1 MRKIATVSVMAL
13 FMSLFISCG
22 NRVKGY
28 SVLLWNLPEYKLQDG
43 DLVPV
48 YIRSNISQV
57 YVMGTSQGKIEVPLW
72 QLTEPQNK
80 FKAKKT
86 AQKYAEYRHKYASVA
101 MDGLPMRA
109 EPVNTAKQVYRLR
122 KSENVK
128 ILYKGKGQAVY
139 AGKNPL
145 EGDWLRILT
154 SDGTEGWCFS
164 YNLRPYETNIN
175 GERINGE
182 VVQEVNHADAAL
194 SEILTQ
200 VWYPDSYKAMIDSG
214 RVDPSRINTAYNF
227 HLDEETQ
234 KLTFNMPEVHCEWDY
249 TGAEEDKTI
258 ATATAYKLND
268 IPIVVTIRSSRYI
281 VVRYTGESGKPEDF
295 NLVTIEADINELVAQ
310 ERERRETEYEQLY
323 MFGPNFKSA
332 SYGSLK
338 LNEDHTFTW
347 MNKNLLV
354 PGILSSTAQNKGTVQ
369 IKYFLIRSLSQAY
382 DGVLTFSFDGMNKEV
397 NFFYKMEENGLR
409 FEDATGAVKENN
421 TFKER
426 GNSPLIVF
434 FSKNE

>member
-182 VVQEVNHADAAL
+182 VVQEVNQADAAL

-295 NLVTIEADINELVAQ
+295 NLVTIVADINELVAQ

>member
-1 MRKIATVSVMAL
+1 MKKIATVSIMAL
-13 FMSLFISCG
+13 ILSLFISCG
-22 NRVKGY
+22 SRVKGY
-28 SVLLWNLPEYKLQDG
+28 SVLLWNLPEHQLQDG

-57 YVMGTSQGKIEVPLW
+57 YVIGTSTGKIEVPLW

-86 AQKYAEYRHKYASVA
+86 LQKYAEFKHKYASVA
-101 MDGLPMRA
+101 LDGLPMRA

-122 KSENVK
+122 KAENVK

-164 YNLRPYETNIN
+164 YNLRPYETDIS
-175 GERINGE
+175 GQRINGE
-182 VVQEVNHADAAL
+182 IVEETNKVDAAL
-194 SEILTQ
+194 TEILYQT
-200 VWYPDSYKAMIDSG
+200 WYPDSYKAMIDSG

-234 KLTFNMPEVHCEWDY
+234 KLTFNMPEIHCEWDY
-249 TGAEEDKTI
+249 TGAEEDRTI
-258 ATATAYKLND
+258 ATSSAYKLNN
-268 IPIVVTIRSSRYI
+268 IPIVISVRSSRYI

-295 NLVTIEADINELVAQ
+295 NLVTIEADINELVTA
-310 ERERRETEYEQLY
+310 ERERRETEFEQLF

-332 SYGSLK
+332 SYGNLK
-338 LNEDHTFTW
+338 LNQDHSFTW

-354 PGILSSTAQNKGTVQ
+354 PGVLSSSAQNKGTVQ
-369 IKYFLIRSLSQAY
+369 IKYFLVRSLSQAY
-382 DGVLTFSFDGMNKEV
+382 DGVLTFNFDGMNKEV

-409 FEDATGAVKENN
+409 FEDATGAVKDNN

-426 GNSPLIVF
+426 GMSPLIVF
-434 FSKNE
+434 FTKAE

>member
-182 VVQEVNHADAAL
+182 VVQEVNQADAAL

-234 KLTFNMPEVHCEWDY
+234 KLTFNMPEVHCEWNY

>member
-182 VVQEVNHADAAL
+182 VVQEVNQADAAL

>member
-182 VVQEVNHADAAL
+182 VVQEVNQADAAL

-214 RVDPSRINTAYNF
+214 RVDPSRSNTAYNF

>member
-182 VVQEVNHADAAL
+182 VVQEVNQADAAL

-200 VWYPDSYKAMIDSG
+200 IWYPDSYKAMIDSG

>member
-13 FMSLFISCG
+13 LMSLFISCG

-164 YNLRPYETNIN
+164 YNLRPYETNVN

-182 VVQEVNHADAAL
+182 VVQEVNQADAAL

-200 VWYPDSYKAMIDSG
+200 IWYPDSYKAMIDSG

>member
-182 VVQEVNHADAAL
+182 VVQEVNQADAAL

-382 DGVLTFSFDGMNKEV
+382 DGVLTFSFEGMNKEV

>member
-182 VVQEVNHADAAL
+182 VVQEVNQADAAL

-258 ATATAYKLND
+258 ATATAYKLNG

>member
-13 FMSLFISCG
+13 FMSLLISCG

-182 VVQEVNHADAAL
+182 VVQEVNQADAAL

>member
-28 SVLLWNLPEYKLQDG
+28 SVLLWNIPEYKLQDG

-182 VVQEVNHADAAL
+182 VVQEVNQADAAL

>member
-28 SVLLWNLPEYKLQDG
+28 SVLLWNIPEYKLQDG

-182 VVQEVNHADAAL
+182 VVQEVNQADAAL

-382 DGVLTFSFDGMNKEV
+382 DGVLTFSFEGMNKEV

>member
-182 VVQEVNHADAAL
+182 VVQEVNQADAAL

-234 KLTFNMPEVHCEWDY
+234 KLTFNMPEVHCEWNY

-268 IPIVVTIRSSRYI
+268 IPIVVTIRYSRYI

-354 PGILSSTAQNKGTVQ
+354 PGILSSTAQNKGTVH

>member
-182 VVQEVNHADAAL
+182 VVQEVNQADAAL

-434 FSKNE
+434 FSKN